1 MTKRKAAVQKIVSVI
16 QNTEQLPSSID
27 KYSITITKIQ
37 LTNMFFPWE
46 TSLYRPGFPE
56 IDKIVFNIMF
66 FIFY

>member
-37 LTNMFFPWE
+37 LTNMFFPWA
-46 TSLYRPGFPE
+46 
-56 IDKIVFNIMF
+56 KV
-66 FIFY
+66 